1 MVYDLD
7 QFNSTSA
14 TTYLDL
20 VQGVNTSSGG
30 LFGVL
35 ILALI
40 FLFFTSGL
48 RQTGLGEGL
57 DNYIASTFI
66 TGVFGGLLFLAGILT
81 WYYMMLPLSVLI
93 ILLMVKFMQ

>member
-7 QFNSTSA
+7 QFNSTNA

-30 LFGVL
+30 LFGIL

-40 FLFFTSGL
+40 FLAFTSGL

-66 TGVFGGLLFLAGILT
+66 TAVFGGLLFLAGLLT
-81 WYYMMLPLSVLI
+81 WYYMMLPLSFLI